1 MNTLFRALTV
11 LFSLISLSS
20 RAGISIV
27 PSVANTFFNEEGAG
41 PFTAVVVDPQLTVT
55 GDASTVTGVS
65 VTMVPDAAAILGFI
79 NDGVTM
85 GNITGSFNAATG
97 TLSLA
102 SAGSAA
108 TTAQWTS
115 ALRSVTYNR
124 SYVATPSSGLK
135 SINFLAIDGTPDN
148 QSVRKTLVLVG
159 GPEFAYPVLSWG
171 VCENSPGTD
180 IASLM
185 GSSTLSNNKTM
196 SWSVATP
203 PLHGSVTLNGPQ
215 VTYDGSNF
223 QPSVAKYTPD
233 ADYTGLDSVVFN
245 VTDGVAISQMKLTL
259 KMVPPPSPPGAII
272 GQDVDTVGPNPV
284 RYFIEGPIDSSAAYH
299 WTYSGSNV
307 FIGGPYPSG
316 DKVDLSFFPYPTA
329 TDGVLSVVATTT
341 CGTSAASSKAITVR
355 PIQFITFD
363 SIPEKVYLYPDFGL
377 SARTTSQLPVRFVI
391 TDTSVAQF
399 TTDWTGSL
407 LVHILNAGQTTI
419 TAFQDGQ
426 GGLQPATPVTRVLVV
441 KKADQFIS
449 FLLPYMVT
457 LGSDV
462 VPPLNATASSGLPVQ
477 YESSNPHIAQIRGN
491 QLILLDSGTVTITA
505 TQAGNNNYN
514 PALPA
519 PVTMIIVKPA
529 QPPTV
534 ASVFPNPSHGSFYCQ
549 PEATFQAKS
558 YALYN
563 ATGHRVGGSDQ
574 IIYRGSFEVYA
585 GNVGPGIYF
594 LKVFGKKNGKDATL
608 KFRVL
613 IL

>member
-20 RAGISIV
+20 HAGISIAT
-27 PSVANTFFNEEGAG
+27 SAANTFFNDEGIGA
-41 PFTAVVVDPQLTVT
+41 FTAVAVDPQLTVT
-55 GDASTVTGVS
+55 GDASTVTGVNI
-65 VTMVPDAAAILGFI
+65 TIVPDAAAILGFI

-85 GNITGSFNAATG
+85 GNITGTFNAATG
-97 TLSLA
+97 TLSLG

-115 ALRSVTYNR
+115 ALRSVTYSR
-124 SYVATPSSGLK
+124 SSVATPSSDVR
-135 SINFLAIDGTPDN
+135 SINFLAIDGTAGN
-148 QSVRKTLVLVG
+148 ISARKTLVLVG
-159 GPEFAYPVLSWG
+159 GPEFVYPALSWG
-171 VCENSPGTD
+171 ICENSSGTD
-180 IASLM
+180 ISSLLE
-185 GSSTLSNNKTM
+185 SSTLSNNKSM

-203 PLHGSVTLNGPQ
+203 PLHGSVALNGPQ
-215 VTYDGSNF
+215 VTHDGSNF
-223 QPSVAKYTPD
+223 QPSVARYTPD

-259 KMVPPPSPPGAII
+259 TMVPPPPPPGAIV
-272 GQDVDTVGPNPV
+272 GPDVDTVGPNPV

-307 FIGGPYPSG
+307 FIGGLSG

-363 SIPEKVYLYPDFGL
+363 SIPAKVYQYPDFGL
-377 SARTTSQLPVRFVI
+377 SARTTTQLPVRFVI
-391 TDTSVAQF
+391 ADTSVAQF

-407 LVHILNAGQTTI
+407 QVHILNAGQTTI
-419 TAFQDGQ
+419 TAFADGQ

-449 FLLPYMVT
+449 FSLPYQVT
-457 LGSDV
+457 LGIDAD
-462 VPPLNATASSGLPVQ
+462 PALNATASSGLPVQ
-477 YESSNPHIAQIRGN
+477 YESSNPLIARIEGS
-491 QLILLDSGTVTITA
+491 QLILVDTGTVTVTA

-519 PVTMIIVKPA
+519 SVTMIIVKPA
-529 QPPTV
+529 KLPTV
-534 ASVFPNPSHGSFYCQ
+534 ARVFPNPSHGSFYCQ
-549 PEATFQAKS
+549 PEAGFQAKS

-563 ATGHRVGGSDQ
+563 ASGHRVGGAAQ
-574 IIYRGSFEVYA
+574 VYYLGSFEVDA

-608 KFRVL
+608 RLRVL